1 MSRTAL
7 AVGRGVLAGVACWE
21 LLGGSLAASRP
32 APVGA
37 VLVAGVACWVVAGVC
52 SVARAAPWVVAGE
65 SARVWE
71 VRLLAVG
78 AGCSLVA
85 VGSAAD

>member
-1 MSRTAL
+1 LVSRTAL

-32 APVGA
+32 APIEA
-37 VLVAGVACWVVAGVC
+37 VLVGGAVCSVVLASTRPAAGVC

-65 SARVWE
+65 PARV
-71 VRLLAVG
+71 
-78 AGCSLVA
+78 
-85 VGSAAD
+85 